1 MFVVPNRQSSTM
13 RPTRRLSL
21 ALLLALPAL
30 AQANCYSM
38 YDSQNHLSFQSTVAP
53 VDLSARISDTMAT
66 RFPGRHLVISPD
78 MTDCRE
84 VRASSE
90 PTRPRARRPGQASPL
105 LSNVPGAGDTEIETE
120 QATPTTR
127 RARQRR

>member
-1 MFVVPNRQSSTM
+1 M

-21 ALLLALPAL
+21 ALLLAMPAL
-30 AQANCYSM
+30 AQANCYSI

-53 VDLSARISDTMAT
+53 IDLSARISDAMAA

-78 MTDCRE
+78 TTDCRE

-90 PTRPRARRPGQASPL
+90 PARPRVARPGQPSPML
-105 LSNVPGAGDTEIETE
+105 TNVPGASEGAVDTER
-120 QATPTTR
+120 ASPSTR